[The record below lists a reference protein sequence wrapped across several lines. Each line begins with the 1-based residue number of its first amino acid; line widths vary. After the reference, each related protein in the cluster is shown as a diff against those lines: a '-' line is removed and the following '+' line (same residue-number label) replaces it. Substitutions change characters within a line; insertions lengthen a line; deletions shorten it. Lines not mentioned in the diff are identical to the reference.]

1 MIIII
6 NSKMIIKAI
15 IMITTNSKMII
26 KAIMMMVAP
35 LNESLALLSVLI
47 LDGRGRHRK
56 TFPIFKLS
64 RCLFTIM
71 VNMVTMGTMD
81 TMVTME
87 NMAIT
92 VTNNPTHRLYDCD
105 QHSTHVCSYK
115 DLEM

>member
-15 IMITTNSKMII
+15 MMITINSKRII

-47 LDGRGRHRK
+47 LDGRGRHRQ

-64 RCLFTIM
+64 RCLFT
-71 VNMVTMGTMD
+71 
-81 TMVTME
+81 TMV
-87 NMAIT
+87 IT
-92 VTNNPTHRLYDCD
+92 VTNNPNHRLYNCD